1 MARNFAAILFV
12 LFASPVLALDFTPD
26 DLRTLIKARDFVT
39 VEKKLDE
46 VQFAAQTG
54 NFAYDDQRKLYE
66 VFQTT
71 DPEVEKFIED
81 WGDIDT
87 LTVHLPAAKFS
98 NLYHYLWIARGE
110 KNLRQTYPRAM
121 ERMYDH
127 VAQATP
133 LARYMFEKFPDF
145 VPGSDAV
152 LRMHLFGGRDSEL
165 VPLLEKIFEHTPT
178 RESLD
183 KARWTVQP
191 NWGGSI
197 EQMFELCEKFAA
209 RVEDSPGYTIDK
221 CKIEAIYIAKEP
233 SKEMT
238 WAQMMLDRM
247 PEDQMPEQRLI
258 DATRFRPDPKL
269 AIALLTKI
277 EEPDPEA
284 AKIIEYDFGA
294 TGVYADEKAQE
305 NAANLEKLKFD
316 PRNPTI
322 LYSLARYII
331 LFGPD
336 DDGNAQRAQV
346 VWQYLK
352 RAVVLGDLRSEIFMQ
367 LEYVHPEA
375 NKMAGI
381 FDSIISNE
389 RAVVLSNY
397 GFAEL
402 AQYFDHIYLWNFNFG
417 LATGRGP
424 SHSDEPGVDYP
435 ARREQLACPLVRSAS
450 LIEYM
455 CVNNLANSGQCSVEG
470 DPYGAVTEIL
480 TKARETNTCPQFLNK
495 PVEDLL
501 FEEY

>member
-1 MARNFAAILFV
+1 MRKIFTALFFIIFTTPTFAI
-12 LFASPVLALDFTPD
+12 DFTPD
-26 DLRTLIKARDFVT
+26 DLRALIKDRDFAN

-46 VQFAAQTG
+46 VQFAVQTG

-66 VFQTT
+66 VFETT
-71 DPEVEKFIED
+71 DPAVENFIED
-81 WGDIDT
+81 WGDVDT

-121 ERMYDH
+121 ERMYDY

-133 LARYMFEKFPDF
+133 LARYMFKKFPDF

-165 VPLLEKIFEHTPT
+165 GPLLEKIFEHTPT

-209 RVEDSPGYTIDK
+209 RVKDSPGYTIDK
-221 CKIEAIYIAKEP
+221 CKIEAIYIVKEP
-233 SKEMT
+233 GKEMT

-247 PEDQMPEQRLI
+247 PEGELLEQRLI
-258 DATRFRPDPKL
+258 DATQFRPDPEK
-269 AIALLTKI
+269 AIALLAKI
-277 EEPDPEA
+277 EEPDPKA
-284 AKIIEYDFGA
+284 ARIIEYDFGVVGA
-294 TGVYADEKAQE
+294 YADE
-305 NAANLEKLKFD
+305 NALEYRENLEKLKYD
-316 PRNPTI
+316 PLNPTI
-322 LYSLARYII
+322 LYALVRYDTM
-331 LFGPD
+331 FSPD
-336 DDGNAQRAQV
+336 DEGNAVRAQLN
-346 VWQYLK
+346 WQYLK
-352 RAVVLGDLRSEIFMQ
+352 RAVVLGDLRSEIFLQ
-367 LEYVHPEA
+367 LEYLHPQI
-375 NKMAGI
+375 NKIAGI

-402 AQYFDHIYLWNFNFG
+402 AQYFDHVYLWDFNFG
-417 LATGRGP
+417 LAIGRGP
-424 SHSDEPGVDYP
+424 SQSDELGVDYV
-435 ARREQLACPLVRSAS
+435 AKRQELACPMVRSAS

-455 CVNNLANSGQCSVEG
+455 CVNNLADSGQCSVEG

-480 TKARETNTCPQFLNK
+480 TKARETNMCPQFLNK